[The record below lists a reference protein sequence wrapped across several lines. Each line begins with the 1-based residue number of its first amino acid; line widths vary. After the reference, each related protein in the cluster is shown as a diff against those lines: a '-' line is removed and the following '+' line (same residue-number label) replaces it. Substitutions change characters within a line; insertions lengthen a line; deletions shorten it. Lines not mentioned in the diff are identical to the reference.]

1 MNYITTE
8 QLNTLQYA
16 LASSKEALENA
27 QDTIQKL
34 RDTLIEVKAMAGVYK
49 NYANLIPD
57 SVNKRLEETETNI
70 ATVLENNKSW

>member
-34 RDTLIEVKAMAGVYK
+34 RDTLIEVQNMVGIYK
-49 NYANLIPD
+49 NPANTIPD
-57 SVNKRLEETETNI
+57 YVNKRLEETETKI
-70 ATVLENNKSW
+70 ATALEHNKFW

>member
-1 MNYITTE
+1 MKTINE
-8 QLNTLQYA
+8 L
-16 LASSKEALENA
+16 

-57 SVNKRLEETETNI
+57 SVNKRLAEAETNI
-70 ATVLENNKSW
+70 AEVLENNKNW

>member
-1 MNYITTE
+1 MKTINE
-8 QLNTLQYA
+8 L
-16 LASSKEALENA
+16 

-57 SVNKRLEETETNI
+57 SVNKRLAEAETNI
-70 ATVLENNKSW
+70 AEVLENNKSW